1 MKISEH
7 LSLSDGTIG
16 ELVNFTGANLPDIIA
31 VEQLANPY
39 PWSQKNFYDSVISSH
54 ICVGVQ
60 VRTNWIAHA
69 VFSRAAGEAELLILV
84 VHPEWRGK
92 GVAKGILETMARKLA
107 AFSDTLFL
115 EVRESNSIAIH
126 LYESLGFNCVG
137 TRPNYY
143 PMKDKYPLIDRHHH
157 RKESALIY
165 ALSLNISDNLS

>member
-7 LSLSDGTIG
+7 LILPDGTIG

-31 VEQLANPY
+31 VEQRANPF
-39 PWSQKNFYDSVISSH
+39 PWSQKNFYDSITSSH

-60 VRTNWIAHA
+60 VQTQWIAHA

-84 VHPEWRGK
+84 VLPEWRGK
-92 GVAKGILETMARKLA
+92 GVAKGMVGTMARKLA

-115 EVRESNSIAIH
+115 EVRESNSVAIH

-143 PMKDKYPLIDRHHH
+143 PIQDRHHH
-157 RKESALIY
+157 RRENALIY
-165 ALSLNISDNLS
+165 ALSLNISDNPS

>member
-7 LSLSDGTIG
+7 LILSDGTTG
-16 ELVNFTGANLPDIIA
+16 ELVNFSGANLPDIIEL
-31 VEQLANPY
+31 EQLANPY
-39 PWSQKNFYDSVISSH
+39 PWSQKNFYDSVTSSH
-54 ICVGVQ
+54 ICVGVLVQ
-60 VRTNWIAHA
+60 TCWVAHA

-92 GVAKGILETMARKLA
+92 GVAKGIVETMARKLA
-107 AFSDTLFL
+107 TFSDTLFL

-143 PMKDKYPLIDRHHH
+143 PIQGRLHH
-157 RKESALIY
+157 RRENALIY
-165 ALSLNISDNLS
+165 ALSLSV